1 MKIRH
6 RLPVSPM
13 TSWDPAEDPDYEERV
28 QRVTDQAEHAFR
40 KAEEQLR
47 RTQERR
53 DKAATKAA
61 NLRAGNG
68 RKSEIRKAERDL
80 MRLEALV
87 EERRRELQCLASQ
100 MRSAPASSAHR
111 GRRGT
116 PPPVVTPGE
125 LI

>member
-6 RLPVSPM
+6 RRAAAPM
-13 TSWDPAEDPDYEERV
+13 TSWDPAEDPDYEARV
-28 QRVTDQAEHAFR
+28 QRVTDHAEHAFR
-40 KAEEQLR
+40 KATDQLR
-47 RTQERR
+47 KAQERR
-53 DKAATKAA
+53 DKAAARAA
-61 NLRAGNG
+61 ALRADGG
-68 RKSEIRKAERDL
+68 QKSAMRKAERDL

-100 MRSAPASSAHR
+100 MRSAPASSTHR

-116 PPPVVTPGE
+116 PPPAITPGE